1 MRLMKYICLFSIVA
15 LMSLGCSRVKKSEEK
30 GPNSVYYWKTT
41 FELDS
46 FEVSFLEKHNIE
58 RIYMRMFDVA
68 LQRDILY
75 GEEGIEPIATTKFI
89 SQVPENIEIVPVTYI
104 TLGALKKMQNCDADY
119 ASLIVERLLAMCN
132 YNKCG
137 EIKEIQFD
145 CDWTETTKFTYD
157 DLCRKARAIL
167 AERGIKLSAT
177 IRLHQLRE
185 MPPPVDKGVL
195 MLYNTGSL
203 KGPETRNSILDIK
216 NVKPY
221 MKKKKLY
228 RLPLA
233 YAYPLFGWGV
243 KFKDDKFVS
252 IVSESDSVSAENEY
266 IRRERPTYPEIYKV
280 KAFVESR
287 LGQPTCGNIL
297 YHLDDEQLK
306 NYTDEEID
314 KILAY

>member
-1 MRLMKYICLFSIVA
+1 MRLMKYICLFTFIVVIT
-15 LMSLGCSRVKKSEEK
+15 LGCSREKKTEVE
-30 GPNSVYYWKTT
+30 GHNSVYYWKTT

-46 FEVSFLEKHNIE
+46 SEVSFMEKHNIE

-68 LQRDILY
+68 LLRDFLS
-75 GEEGIEPIATTKFI
+75 GEEGVEPIATTKFI
-89 SQVPENIEIVPVTYI
+89 SEVPENIEIVPVTYI
-104 TLGALKKMQNCDADY
+104 TLGALKNMQNCDVDY

-145 CDWTETTKFTYD
+145 CDWTKTTKYIYD

-167 AERGIKLSAT
+167 ADRGIKLSAT

-203 KGPETRNSILDIK
+203 KDPETRNSILDMT

-221 MKKKKLY
+221 IKKKKSY

-252 IVSESDSVSAENEY
+252 IVSENDSVSVENEY
-266 IRRERPTYPEIYKV
+266 IRRERPTCQEIYKV

-306 NYTDEEID
+306 NYSDEEID